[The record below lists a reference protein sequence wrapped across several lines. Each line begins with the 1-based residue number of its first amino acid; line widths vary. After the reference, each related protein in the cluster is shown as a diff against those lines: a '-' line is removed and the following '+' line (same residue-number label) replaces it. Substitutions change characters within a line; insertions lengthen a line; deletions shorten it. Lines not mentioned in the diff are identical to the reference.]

1 MVLGRKKMRSDYIL
15 YGLAVIFFII
25 TGAVLTYQSMEQQ
38 SLWIV
43 TTAVLGLLFIGLGYS
58 QKPKSAIPPR
68 VDPVSSPI
76 MTGPTQTLATAPPP
90 QPIVAVEPSNEPP
103 QSQIAQPEM
112 TTISAA
118 PTIAITQ
125 VKGVKEK
132 RAKQLS
138 ELGINTIQE
147 LAEASP
153 EKIGKSLQL
162 SPKIT
167 AKWVEN
173 AKLLTEKS

>member
-1 MVLGRKKMRSDYIL
+1 MRSDYIL

-25 TGAVLTYQSMEQQ
+25 TAAVLTYQVEQQ

-58 QKPKSAIPPR
+58 QKPKSAIAPHM
-68 VDPVSSPI
+68 DPVSSPI
-76 MTGPTQTLATAPPP
+76 MTTPIQTLAEAPPP
-90 QPIVAVEPSNEPP
+90 QPTVAPEPSSEP
-103 QSQIAQPEM
+103 SQLQVAKPEVPSM
-112 TTISAA
+112 PAA

-132 RAKQLS
+132 RAEQLR

-147 LAEASP
+147 LADASP

-167 AKWVEN
+167 AKWVEH
-173 AKLLTEKS
+173 AKQLTEKS